1 MLKKREEAVAERP
14 FRPGNVSATVKPIRI
29 VVADDHLVYR
39 IGVRNLLGSEPGFEV
54 VGEASDGLQ
63 AVEMFRRLH
72 PDVLLLDLRMP
83 TRNGIEV
90 VQTLRGEYKSARI
103 LIVTSY
109 QTEEEIF
116 QVLQAGAL
124 GYVIK
129 DVGRDTLI
137 EAVRTVAAGSLWLS
151 PVIQRQFANRVH
163 RPDLTAREMDILRL
177 LARGLTNREIADV
190 HNISA
195 NTVKNHL
202 NSLMA
207 KLEVADRTEAVS
219 FCLARGILHSDEL

>member
-1 MLKKREEAVAERP
+1 MTKEFAAIHSQTR
-14 FRPGNVSATVKPIRI
+14 SASTLPAAKSIRI
-29 VVADDHLVYR
+29 LVADDHLVYR
-39 IGVRNLLGSEPGFEV
+39 IGIRNLLASEPGFEV
-54 VGEASDGLQ
+54 IGEAPDGLQ
-63 AVEMFRRLH
+63 AIEMYRVQR

-83 TRNGIEV
+83 QKNGIEV
-90 VQTLRGEYKSARI
+90 VQAIRRDDPAARV

-124 GYVIK
+124 GYVLK
-129 DVGRDTLI
+129 DVGRDTLV
-137 EAVRTVAAGSLWLS
+137 EAVRSVNAGTRWIS
-151 PVIQRQFANRVH
+151 PAIARQFADRAV
-163 RPDLTAREMDILRL
+163 RQQLTAREMEVLRL
-177 LARGLTNREIADV
+177 LARGLTNREIANV
-190 HNISA
+190 YGISA

-219 FCLARGILHSDEL
+219 FCLARGIVRPEDM

>member
-1 MLKKREEAVAERP
+1 MIHSHLR
-14 FRPGNVSATVKPIRI
+14 SASVVDAKTIRI
-29 VVADDHLVYR
+29 LVADDHLVYR
-39 IGVRNLLGSEPGFEV
+39 IGIRNLLASEPGFEV
-54 VGEASDGLQ
+54 IGEAPDGEQ
-63 AVEMFRRLH
+63 AIDLYGSLR

-83 TRNGIEV
+83 RKNGIEV
-90 VQTLRGEYKSARI
+90 VQAIRRDDSSARI
-103 LIVTSY
+103 LVVTSY

-124 GYVIK
+124 GYVLK

-137 EAVRTVAAGSLWLS
+137 AAVRSVEAGNRWIA
-151 PVIQRQFANRVH
+151 PAIARQFADRSV
-163 RPDLTAREMDILRL
+163 RQQLTARELEVLKL
-177 LARGLTNREIADV
+177 LARGLTNREIANV
-190 HNISA
+190 YNISA

-219 FCLARGILHSDEL
+219 FCLARGIVRPEDM